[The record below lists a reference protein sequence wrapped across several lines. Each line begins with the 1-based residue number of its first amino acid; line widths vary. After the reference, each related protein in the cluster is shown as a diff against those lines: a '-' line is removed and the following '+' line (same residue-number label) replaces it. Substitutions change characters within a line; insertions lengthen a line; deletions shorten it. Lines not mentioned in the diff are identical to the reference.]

1 MTQSDFDCLAHVV
14 IDPQAWYDHAV
25 KTFGQQKADAAL
37 AAKVERWWNEYT
49 TESAKPDY
57 LPRAKREALQAT
69 DLTATAAKE

>member
-14 IDPQAWYDHAV
+14 LDPQAWYDHAV
-25 KTFGQQKADAAL
+25 KAMGQQRADAAL

-57 LPRAKREALQAT
+57 QTRAQRELIAAQAV
-69 DLTATAAKE
+69 KE